1 MPGDGD
7 FSIIPVHFWNR
18 IIIGLHYHLITSIYR
33 HDVIKAEP
41 VTVKPNLIK
50 MWNDV
55 PLYELDIAKKLMSLF
70 YWRVKIFFAAIF
82 FFLFFL
88 LFLRWFLGVD
98 EKSELMG
105 RSDTV
110 QCILPLFS
118 SVNIV
123 SLRLVPLNG

>member
-1 MPGDGD
+1 M
-7 FSIIPVHFWNR
+7 F
-18 IIIGLHYHLITSIYR
+18 
-33 HDVIKAEP
+33 
-41 VTVKPNLIK
+41 
-50 MWNDV
+50 
-55 PLYELDIAKKLMSLF
+55 PLYELDIVKKLMSLF
-70 YWRVKIFFAAIF
+70 YWRVKISFAAIF

-98 EKSELMG
+98 EKAELKG